1 MGAETL
7 HQSLKERQR
16 KERGELILRAA
27 EAEFT
32 EKGYRD
38 TSMDEIA
45 ARVGIAKGTVYL
57 YFPSKQDLVFALIE
71 REFKMFL
78 EKFEHIS
85 ASPLTARAKLEHL
98 FLLACQEILGKRLQ
112 ALISFF
118 TSADVRKDVYGKGK
132 QIQLYSTELATRL
145 STLIEEG
152 KAAGELD
159 PSIPTIVML
168 SSFFTLLSPHAFRRV
183 LDAGQVSPDE
193 LPTHLARIYFQ
204 GIATPQ

>member
-1 MGAETL
+1 MAAETL

-16 KERGELILRAA
+16 KERGELILQAA

-45 ARVGIAKGTVYL
+45 ARVGVAKGTVYL

-78 EKFEHIS
+78 EKVEHIS
-85 ASPLTARAKLEHL
+85 ASSLTARVKLEYL
-98 FLLACQEILGKRLQ
+98 FLQACQEILGQRLQ
-112 ALISFF
+112 ALLSFF
-118 TSADVRKDVYGKGK
+118 TSAEVRKDMHGKRE
-132 QIQLYSTELATRL
+132 QTQLYSTELANRL
-145 STLIEEG
+145 SSLIEEG

-159 PSIPTIVML
+159 PAVPTIVML

-183 LDAGQVSPDE
+183 LDTGQVSPEE

-204 GIATPQ
+204 GIAAP

>member
-1 MGAETL
+1 MAAETL

-16 KERGELILRAA
+16 KERGELILQAA

-78 EKFEHIS
+78 EKVEHIS
-85 ASPLTARAKLEHL
+85 ASSLTARAKLEYL
-98 FLLACQEILGKRLQ
+98 FLQACQEILGRRLQ
-112 ALISFF
+112 ALLSFF
-118 TSADVRKDVYGKGK
+118 TSADVRKDMHGKRE
-132 QIQLYSTELATRL
+132 QTQLYSMELATRL
-145 STLIEEG
+145 SSLIEEG

-159 PSIPTIVML
+159 PTVPTIVML

-183 LDAGQVSPDE
+183 LDTGQVSPEE
-193 LPTHLARIYFQ
+193 LPMHLARIYFQ
-204 GIATPQ
+204 GIAAPQ

>member
-1 MGAETL
+1 MSAETL

-16 KERGELILRAA
+16 KERAELILRAA
-27 EAEFT
+27 ETEFT

-71 REFKMFL
+71 REFTLFL
-78 EKFEHIS
+78 EKVEHIS
-85 ASPLTARAKLEHL
+85 ASPLTARAKLEYL
-98 FLLACQEILGKRLQ
+98 FLQACQEILGQRLQ

-118 TSADVRKDVYGKGK
+118 TSTDVRKDLLNKGEK
-132 QIQLYSTELATRL
+132 TRLYSNRLAARL
-145 STLIEEG
+145 SSLIEEG
-152 KAAGELD
+152 KAAGEFD

-183 LDAGQVSPDE
+183 LDTGQVSPE
-193 LPTHLARIYFQ
+193 KLPTHLANIYLR
-204 GIATPQ
+204 GIAVPQ